1 MDLAEQVS
9 QVLRVICGGFQQPQ
23 ISAIP
28 TAHERTASEP
38 LYGQCMNIMKIIS
51 MLQKNQEYKKR
62 FLATSKPGSND
73 NIKVLN

>member
-51 MLQKNQEYKKR
+51 MLQKKSRVQKEIFSY
-62 FLATSKPGSND
+62 
-73 NIKVLN
+73 I